1 MVARRPVELERWGQ
15 VAVDGL
21 LRRVP
26 LLLERRGRRRSP
38 LLGDEERLRSRST
51 RRRRRTCSST
61 STTTGTGSSSTAWH
75 DEDRKCV
82 SLAVSPGQM
91 VARGSKKWL
100 CACGRHVE
108 PSKPLDFCLEAIQG
122 FPCSR
127 STLRPSPDCWRAP
140 HQSTAADVVHFDNR

>member
-1 MVARRPVELERWGQ
+1 MVARRPVALERWGQ
-15 VAVDGL
+15 VAVDWL

-61 STTTGTGSSSTAWH
+61 STTTGTGISRAWH
-75 DEDRKCV
+75 DEDRRCV
-82 SLAVSPGQM
+82 SLAVSPGHM

-108 PSKPLDFCLEAIQG
+108 PSNPLDFCLEAILG

-127 STLRPSPDCWRAP
+127 STSRPSPDCWRAP